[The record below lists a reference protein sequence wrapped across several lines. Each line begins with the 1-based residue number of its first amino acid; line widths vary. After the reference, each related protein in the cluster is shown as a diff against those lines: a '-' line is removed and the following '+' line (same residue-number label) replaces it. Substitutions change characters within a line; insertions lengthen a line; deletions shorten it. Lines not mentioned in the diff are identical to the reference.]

1 MNAATLVL
9 VAPSSLLLGAA
20 LQILVARLCSARV
33 KGVLAALAC
42 LPAVLAVAG
51 LVPWV
56 TAGRAVD
63 LNLFE
68 WDGPLALVFH
78 VDALSVLFALM
89 GSGLGAF
96 VLLYSI
102 GYMAHDKS
110 ATRFY
115 SSMLV
120 FIGGFVGLV
129 YSANLFVFYLC
140 WELVGLCSFS
150 LVGFWYTNR
159 EAVNGARKVLL
170 MTHMAGYGLLA
181 AILVVYHRTGSAL
194 WTDPHVAHSFTGG
207 VFLLMLL
214 ALVAKSVQVP
224 LHTWIPE
231 AMAAPTPV
239 SALLHAACY
248 VKAGVYLA
256 ARMHSFGAWPPAWGE
271 TLMWVGT
278 VTMAVGVMYAMV
290 QTDLKRMLAFS
301 TVSQIGYMMMGLGIG
316 TPLAIAAGL
325 LHCLNHGF
333 FKGGLFLTAGSVQH
347 ATGTRDMNELG
358 GLAQR
363 MPRTTLSWLIGVGS
377 MMGIPLMSGFASK
390 WMLYA
395 AALQAG
401 WAVPAM
407 VAWAASLG
415 TVFVGAKATSA
426 VFLGP
431 LTENT
436 KNAHESPPTM
446 VWGMGFMAAG
456 SVILGVAPQLAVNYL
471 VNPILGAL
479 QLSAVQVTWFGLS
492 ASAGSFST
500 MGGLVLALVSL
511 ILGGAIYTIA
521 YVARP
526 ASVAA
531 AGGPALAA
539 AGGGIFT
546 GGEPLGDQDRLTA
559 GDFSSIFLGNWHG
572 FFRWSNVD
580 RVYLGVWDGLQAASR
595 VLGIAV
601 AWMERNAL
609 ALVVVLAAAV
619 LAGARWLAP
628 EQEAWKMSRGV
639 PLSGPIP
646 VPAMLVAAC
655 TLAAIALVLAAL
667 THAKGFRVA
676 PLMVLAGA
684 ATVAGLAAGN
694 PWLRL
699 GLLELG
705 AFLTVALVWQCARTQ
720 TVKLTYLTVVLL
732 SALSLA
738 LSDLLLDR
746 GQQQWAWALLITSVC
761 VKLAAVPL
769 FFWLLGLA
777 DEVPALALGMIIAV
791 VDMAAFGEFWIAAQ
805 SVPDFFLP
813 HGILLGAAAATSL
826 IAALLMLTQRSL
838 KRLLVLSTIEDI
850 GFLLLGVFSLN
861 SVLGINGAL
870 VAAATH
876 SLAKALLFTC
886 LSGPEA
892 DGVLDGEHTGLIGRY
907 PVSAFGFLFGMLA
920 MLGVPPTLGYIG
932 RWRLYETAFQIS
944 PFLLAA
950 FVLSSMFAL
959 IAYTLALTRV
969 WWGPAQG
976 PPIPL
981 PAAPILEETIPDTT
995 VLESPLFNMPPPDEQ
1010 FSSSSITGAPIT
1022 VAPIPDAPLK
1032 EPFLLQATIVA
1043 LVVLLLAAGIW
1054 PGALQLLL
1062 GVKP

>member
-1 MNAATLVL
+1 
-9 VAPSSLLLGAA
+9 
-20 LQILVARLCSARV
+20 LCSARV
-33 KGVLAALAC
+33 KGVLAVLAC
-42 LPAVLAVAG
+42 LPAVLAVVG
-51 LVPWV
+51 TVRWV
-56 TAGRAVD
+56 GEGRAVD
-63 LNLFE
+63 LNLFG

-129 YSANLFVFYLC
+129 YSANLFIFYLC

-181 AILVVYHRTGSAL
+181 AILVIYHRTGSAL
-194 WTDPHVAHSFTGG
+194 WTDPNVAHSFTGG
-207 VFLLMLL
+207 VFLLMLA

-395 AALQAG
+395 AALQSG

-415 TVFVGAKATSA
+415 TVFLGAKATSA

-431 LTENT
+431 LTDNT
-436 KNAHESPPTM
+436 KDAHESPPTM

-471 VNPILGAL
+471 LNPILGVL

-511 ILGGAIYTIA
+511 VLGGAIYTIA

-526 ASVAA
+526 APVAVSA
-531 AGGPALAA
+531 SGGPALAA

-580 RVYLGVWDGLQAASR
+580 AVYLGVWDGLQAASR

-601 AWMERNAL
+601 SWMERRAL
-609 ALVVVLAAAV
+609 ALTVVLAAAL

-628 EQEAWKMSRGV
+628 GQEAWNWPRGV
-639 PLSGPIP
+639 LLSGPIP

-655 TLAAIALVLAAL
+655 AVTAIALVMAAL
-667 THAKGFRVA
+667 THAKSYRLA
-676 PLMVLAGA
+676 PLMILSGT
-684 ATVAGLAAGN
+684 ATITGLTAGN

-705 AFLTVALVWQCARTQ
+705 AFLTVALVWQSARTQ
-720 TVKLTYLTVVLL
+720 AAKLTYLTVVVL
-732 SALSLA
+732 SALSLVS
-738 LSDLLLDR
+738 SDLLLER
-746 GQQQWAWALLITSVC
+746 GQQQWAWALLVTSVC

-769 FFWLLGLA
+769 FFWLLSLA
-777 DEVPALALGMIIAV
+777 DEVPALVLGLIIAV
-791 VDMAAFGEFWIAAQ
+791 VDMAAFGEFWVAAQ

-838 KRLLVLSTIEDI
+838 KRLLVLSTVEDV
-850 GFLLLGVFSLN
+850 GFLLLGVFALN
-861 SVLGINGAL
+861 VTLGIKGAL

-886 LSGPEA
+886 ISGPEA

-944 PFLLAA
+944 PVLLAA
-950 FVLSSMFAL
+950 FVLSSMLAL
-959 IAYTLALTRV
+959 IAYTLALTRI
-969 WWGPAQG
+969 WWGPAEPQ
-976 PPIPL
+976 PAEPIVK
-981 PAAPILEETIPDTT
+981 ATIPDTT
-995 VLESPLFNMPPPDEQ
+995 VLESPLFNMPPPDAT
-1010 FSSSSITGAPIT
+1010 ITNALITESAIPDAPIS
-1022 VAPIPDAPLK
+1022 DAPLK

-1043 LVVLLLAAGIW
+1043 LVALLLAAGIW
-1054 PGALQLLL
+1054 PDALQVLL